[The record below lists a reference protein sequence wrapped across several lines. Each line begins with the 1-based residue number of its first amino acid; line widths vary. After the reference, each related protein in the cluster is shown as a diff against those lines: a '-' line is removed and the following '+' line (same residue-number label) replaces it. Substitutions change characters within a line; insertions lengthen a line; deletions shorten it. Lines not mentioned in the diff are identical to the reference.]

1 MRTMKDSRI
10 EWIGQIPTDWKIVR
24 IKYAIEQ
31 SADGIKIG
39 PFGSALSN
47 KTISDGKYNVYSQAN
62 LISCDFSKTKNTIA
76 EETYES
82 LMAYRVVP
90 GDICVSMMGT
100 IGKCKKVPQKIGAGI
115 MDSHL
120 IKIRLSDNILPE
132 YFEYVY
138 DKDLG
143 GICFQQMMYLKKGT
157 IMDGLNTSIVKQL
170 VLPLADIN
178 TQRRIVDYLD
188 RKCSQIDAIVTR
200 QQEVIEKL
208 KAYKLSIIT
217 EAVTKGLNPNV
228 PMKDSGVEWIGAIP
242 EHWKMVRLKF
252 LLSHIIDCPH
262 ETPIYSADGDYLVIR
277 TADQDLGKLR
287 AAEDMY
293 RLDEGEY
300 QNRIRRMPLEKDDI
314 VYGREGERWGLACF
328 VPESNK
334 YCLGQRMLQ
343 FRCKKESFLPR
354 FAMWAL
360 NSRFV
365 YLQGAV
371 DTIGSTSPHVNISTV
386 RNFLIP
392 VPDIDEQQEIAEHI
406 DKKML
411 QLDKEVEHR
420 ELLICKLNE
429 YKKSLIYE
437 FVTGKRCN

>member
-1 MRTMKDSRI
+1 MRAMKGSGI
-10 EWIGQIPTDWKIVR
+10 EWIGEIPADWEVSTIKREYVFQTGWTPDTTHEEYFVGENIWINISDMKSKVVYNSEKHISDEAVRLASMNISPKGSLLYAFKLSVGAVSFCGIDMYTNEAIATFLPGKNNLRFLYYTAPIFIIKNANENIYGAKLLNQKLIRNAKIVIPPLEVQKR
-24 IKYAIEQ
+24 IA
-31 SADGIKIG
+31 
-39 PFGSALSN
+39 
-47 KTISDGKYNVYSQAN
+47 
-62 LISCDFSKTKNTIA
+62 
-76 EETYES
+76 
-82 LMAYRVVP
+82 
-90 GDICVSMMGT
+90 
-100 IGKCKKVPQKIGAGI
+100 
-115 MDSHL
+115 
-120 IKIRLSDNILPE
+120 
-132 YFEYVY
+132 
-138 DKDLG
+138 
-143 GICFQQMMYLKKGT
+143 
-157 IMDGLNTSIVKQL
+157 
-170 VLPLADIN
+170 
-178 TQRRIVDYLD
+178 DYLD
-188 RKCSQIDAIVTR
+188 HKCSQIDTIIAR

-208 KAYKLSIIT
+208 KAYKLSVIT

-228 PMKDSGVEWIGAIP
+228 PMKDSGVEWIGEIP

-314 VYGREGERWGLACF
+314 VYGREGERWGLACLI
-328 VPESNK
+328 PESNK

-343 FRCKKESFLPR
+343 FRCKKESIFPR
-354 FAMWAL
+354 FEMWAL

-392 VPDIDEQQEIAEHI
+392 VPSINEQQGIVAYV
-406 DKKML
+406 DKKMS
-411 QLDKEVEHR
+411 QLDREVEHR
-420 ELLICKLNE
+420 EMLICKLNE

-437 FVTGKRCN
+437 VVTGKKEV

>member
-1 MRTMKDSRI
+1 MREMKDSGI
-10 EWIGQIPTDWKIVR
+10 AWIGEIPVDWSTKRVKHIFTRKNEKAMQENPTILSLARDGVKVRDISNNEGQIAESYYNYNPVEEGDLLLNPMDLYSGANCSISKVQGVISPAYINLKANEGTNPSFYDYYFKVQYWLMAFFSHGKGVSYDNR
-24 IKYAIEQ
+24 WTL
-31 SADGIKIG
+31 SAETLMNY
-39 PFGSALSN
+39 PVVALS
-47 KTISDGKYNVYSQAN
+47 Y
-62 LISCDFSKTKNTIA
+62 
-76 EETYES
+76 EEQ
-82 LMAYRVVP
+82 
-90 GDICVSMMGT
+90 C
-100 IGKCKKVPQKIGAGI
+100 KCA
-115 MDSHL
+115 
-120 IKIRLSDNILPE
+120 
-132 YFEYVY
+132 
-138 DKDLG
+138 
-143 GICFQQMMYLKKGT
+143 
-157 IMDGLNTSIVKQL
+157 
-170 VLPLADIN
+170 
-178 TQRRIVDYLD
+178 DYLD
-188 RKCSQIDAIVTR
+188 RKCSQLDAIIAQ

-208 KAYKLSIIT
+208 KAYKLSVIT
-217 EAVTKGLNPNV
+217 EAVTKGLNPDV
-228 PMKDSGVEWIGAIP
+228 PMKDSGVEWIGEIP

-252 LLSHIIDCPH
+252 LLSHITDCPH

-314 VYGREGERWGLACF
+314 VYGREGERWGLACL

-343 FRCKKESFLPR
+343 FRCKKESFLPS

-360 NSRFV
+360 NSKFV

-392 VPDIDEQQEIAEHI
+392 IPKINEQQEIVAYV
-406 DKKML
+406 DKKMF

-420 ELLICKLNE
+420 EMLIRKLNE

-437 FVTGKRCN
+437 VVTGKKAVKT